1 MNKVSRPANNSRR
14 QSRAQSRPEDSTM
27 KVIQNVTNRRPRRTA
42 GFSLMELMLVL
53 AIMGILMAVVA
64 VNIMGVGE
72 KAKIKTTK
80 QSLMTIRNALQTYH
94 LEQSAY
100 PPDLRTLS
108 TMKPPLLDGSR
119 LQDSWK
125 TDFMYDPHGPSAD
138 QPFILGSAG
147 PT

>member
-1 MNKVSRPANNSRR
+1 
-14 QSRAQSRPEDSTM
+14 M
-27 KVIQNVTNRRPRRTA
+27 KAIQNVTNRRRVRIAA

-72 KAKIKTTK
+72 KAKIKATK

-100 PPDLRTLS
+100 PPDLRTLT
-108 TMKPPLLDGSR
+108 TMKPPLIDGSH

-125 TDFMYDPHGPSAD
+125 TDFMYDPHGPSAE
-138 QPFILGSAG
+138 QPFMLGSAG
-147 PT
+147 PNKTAGDDDDINVWTMDVSN